1 MDITEL
7 SMILETLGPKEV
19 TEQEMQE
26 AIDIVK
32 NAKNLVQ
39 EQQLIF
45 YGLYKQYTVGD
56 VNIPKPGM
64 FDLVGKK
71 KW

>member
-1 MDITEL
+1 MNAAEL
-7 SMILETLGPKEV
+7 STIIERIGPKEV
-19 TEQEMQE
+19 SEEEMQE
-26 AIDIVK
+26 AIDLVK
-32 NAKNLVQ
+32 NAQNVAQ
-39 EQQLIF
+39 ELQLTF
-45 YGLYKQYTVGD
+45 YGLYKQFTVGA